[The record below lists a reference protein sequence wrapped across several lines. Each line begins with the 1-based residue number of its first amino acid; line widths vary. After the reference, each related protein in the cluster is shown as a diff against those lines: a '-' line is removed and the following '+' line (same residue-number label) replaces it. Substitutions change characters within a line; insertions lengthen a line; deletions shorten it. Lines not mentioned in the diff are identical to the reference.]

1 MSRTPAALLIMVLAM
16 PVAVA
21 QAQTDRQVL
30 EDFGLVEPAPSART
44 VPSART
50 APPARVSAEPQQ
62 LVYDGAPLAVT
73 VNVGRERRLVFETPV
88 RISVAPEAADALEP
102 EIYGRS
108 LLLVVNRPLTTRLQA
123 QLADGEILPIDLHA
137 VPEGASDRP
146 LAIVRRAALE
156 STAAAAPPA
165 VPVEAIGEPPA
176 APSYVDLVRHAAQ
189 RLYAPQRLIEPGLG
203 LHAVPVATEPV
214 RLLRWSQAATRP
226 VAGWEQAGLY
236 VTAVRVTSLQDAPI
250 VLDPR
255 RLVGRWRAAAF
266 QHRRLPA
273 RGETALYLVSD
284 RPFAEA
290 LGTWGRL
297 SAPTDEPQPV
307 APGAGAER

>member
-1 MSRTPAALLIMVLAM
+1 MNRLPKAVPLVLAM
-16 PVAVA
+16 LCADASA
-21 QAQTDRQVL
+21 QADRQVL
-30 EDFGLVEPAPSART
+30 EDFGLVEPAPSRT
-44 VPSART
+44 APSART
-50 APPARVSAEPQQ
+50 SAEPQQ

-73 VNVGRERRLVFETPV
+73 VNVGRERRLAFETPV
-88 RISVAPEAADALEP
+88 RLGVAPEAADALEP

-108 LLLVVNRPLTTRLQA
+108 LLLVVTRPLTTRLQA

-156 STAAAAPPA
+156 ITAAAAPP

-189 RLYAPQRLIEPGLG
+189 QLYAPRRLIEPARG
-203 LHAVPVATEPV
+203 LHAAPVANEPV

-297 SAPTDEPQPV
+297 AAPTDDPQPV
-307 APGAGAER
+307 APDERAER

>member
-1 MSRTPAALLIMVLAM
+1 MKRLSKPLCIVLAM

-30 EDFGLVEPAPSART
+30 EDFGLVEPAPA
-44 VPSART
+44 ART

-88 RISVAPEAADALEP
+88 RISAAPEAADALEP
-102 EIYGRS
+102 EIYGAS

-156 STAAAAPPA
+156 ITAAAAPPA

-189 RLYAPQRLIEPGLG
+189 RLYAPERLIEPGPG

-226 VAGWEQAGLY
+226 VAGWERAGLY

-290 LGTWGRL
+290 IGTWGRL
-297 SAPTDEPQPV
+297 SAPADEPQPV
-307 APGAGAER
+307 APGGGAER